1 MSNEVNDGVAEAIQ
15 ELAKAVK
22 DLAQQVHWGFRNE
35 FDENVPDMLG
45 KINNA
50 IVKRTWHI
58 QGKDENGKYLEDDG
72 YNCTQ
77 PCCIAGLDRREND
90 RRKSNIG
97 YDGMIEKRSNGQ
109 IS

>member
-1 MSNEVNDGVAEAIQ
+1 MSNKVNDGVAEAIQ
-15 ELAKAVK
+15 GLAKAVEH
-22 DLAQQVHWGFRNE
+22 LAKEVHWGFVND

-50 IVKRTWHI
+50 IVKRTWHM
-58 QGKDENGKYLEDDG
+58 QGKDENGKYNENDG

-77 PCCIAGLDRREND
+77 LCCVAGLDRREDD

-97 YDGMIEKRSNGQ
+97 YDGMVEKRANGQ
-109 IS
+109 VS